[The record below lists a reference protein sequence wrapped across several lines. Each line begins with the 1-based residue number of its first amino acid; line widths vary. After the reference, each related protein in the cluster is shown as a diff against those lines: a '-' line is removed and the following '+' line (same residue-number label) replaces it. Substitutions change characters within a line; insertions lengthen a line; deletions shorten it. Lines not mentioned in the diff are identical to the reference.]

1 MATLNFTRQGEIY
14 VAETIVTGD
23 YLLHLERTNSGWLKM
38 YQCSTSDGQFAPCFM
53 PNNPFVAGE
62 IYDWAYSHGYD
73 ENAPKGQCTIDR
85 IDVNGNYEPSNCRW
99 VSVDIQANNTTKTKY
114 ITYRGETLSLGETA
128 NKYHISRIV
137 LWKRLRRGWDVET
150 AIETPV
156 SNSNKYITI
165 QKKKEGK

>member
-62 IYDWAYSHGYD
+62 IYDWAYSHGVYP
-73 ENAPKGQCTIDR
+73 ESGIRIRIESETEVVKG
-85 IDVNGNYEPSNCRW
+85 V
-99 VSVDIQANNTTKTKY
+99 
-114 ITYRGETLSLGETA
+114 
-128 NKYHISRIV
+128 ISQGV
-137 LWKRLRRGWDVET
+137 
-150 AIETPV
+150 
-156 SNSNKYITI
+156 
-165 QKKKEGK
+165 